1 MPNSE
6 RQKLNYGQRRELR
19 LRRDKTAAMLLAY
32 FLGRA
37 TVCVVGAEEK
47 RVAWAVPL
55 AVEAADA
62 LIVELDRTRKDLA
75 PDFGE

>member
-55 AVEAADA
+55 AA
-62 LIVELDRTRKDLA
+62 
-75 PDFGE
+75 